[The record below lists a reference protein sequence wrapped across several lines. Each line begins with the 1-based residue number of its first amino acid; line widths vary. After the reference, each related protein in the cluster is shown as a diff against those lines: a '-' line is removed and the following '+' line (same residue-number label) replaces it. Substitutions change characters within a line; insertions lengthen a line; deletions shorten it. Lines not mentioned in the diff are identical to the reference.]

1 MRPCAGAG
9 GTEMTKTWRGVW
21 PGIGVGVGTGQPRP
35 IEPHVHSN
43 LRATQPVIFRKFTL
57 AAVRRGYR
65 GTC

>member
-1 MRPCAGAG
+1 
-9 GTEMTKTWRGVW
+9 MTKTWRGVW